1 MITHLLTGFILGWVG
16 SMPIAGAV
24 SIFVFQR
31 GLSGRLKAGFA
42 LSCGAA
48 VAEALWCLLA
58 MLGAEQIM
66 SRWPAAEGIA
76 KIVGA
81 VILLALG
88 LYFLTRQSSAPPADE
103 ETLATENYL
112 RQFWIGFSLVGGN
125 ISVPLNWLALLTVA
139 VGLGFQPAAASPYVF
154 VFGVALGILGW
165 FALLLKLLD
174 VFRSRF
180 GPDKVQW
187 IMRCMGLILIVTA
200 LVSFFFK
207 NGNS

>member
-1 MITHLLTGFILGWVG
+1 MIIHLLAGFVLGWVG

-31 GLSGRLKAGFA
+31 GLSGRLKAG
-42 LSCGAA
+42 LSLSAGAA
-48 VAEALWCLLA
+48 VAEAAWCLLA

-88 LYFLTRQSSAPPADE
+88 VFFLTRKSGTLPADE
-103 ETLATENYL
+103 KSLPAENHL
-112 RQFWIGFSLVGGN
+112 REFWLGFSLVGGN
-125 ISVPLNWLALLTVA
+125 ISVPLNWLALLTIA
-139 VGLGFQPAAASPYVF
+139 VGLGFHPEAAPPIVF
-154 VFGVALGILGW
+154 VTGVALGIIAW

-174 VFRSRF
+174 TFRTRF
-180 GPDKVQW
+180 GPTKIQW
-187 IMRCMGLILIVTA
+187 IMRTMGFLLILTA
-200 LVSFFFK
+200 LLTYFR
-207 NGNS
+207 

>member
-1 MITHLLTGFILGWVG
+1 MIAHLAAGFILGWVG

-31 GLSGRLKAGFA
+31 GLSGRLKAG
-42 LSCGAA
+42 LSLSVGAA
-48 VAEALWCLLA
+48 VAEAAWCLLA

-66 SRWPAAEGIA
+66 TRWPAAEGIA

-88 LYFLTRQSSAPPADE
+88 IYFLTRKKSALPADE
-103 ETLATENYL
+103 KTLATENHL
-112 RQFWIGFSLVGGN
+112 REFWLGFSLVGGN

-139 VGLGFQPAAASPYVF
+139 VGLGFHPEAASPFVF
-154 VFGVALGILGW
+154 VTGVALGIVGW
-165 FALLLKLLD
+165 FALLLNLLD
-174 VFRSRF
+174 AFRSKF

-187 IMRCMGLILIVTA
+187 IMRGMGLLLIITA
-200 LVSFFFK
+200 LVTYFR
-207 NGNS
+207 

>member
-1 MITHLLTGFILGWVG
+1 MIVNLLAGFVLGWVG

-31 GLSGRLKAGFA
+31 GLSGRLKAGLA
-42 LSCGAA
+42 LSAGAA
-48 VAEALWCLLA
+48 VAEAAWCLLA

-66 SRWPAAEGIA
+66 TRWPGAEGVA

-81 VILLALG
+81 VILLVLG
-88 LYFLTRQSSAPPADE
+88 IYFLTRKASAPPADE
-103 ETLATENYL
+103 KTLATENYQ
-112 RQFWIGFSLVGGN
+112 REFWIGFSLVGGN

-139 VGLGFQPAAASPYVF
+139 VGLGFHPETASPVVF
-154 VFGVALGILGW
+154 IAGVALGIIGW

-174 VFRSRF
+174 TFRSRF

-187 IMRCMGLILIVTA
+187 IMRGMGLVLIITA
-200 LVSFFFK
+200 LVTYFLK
-207 NGNS
+207 